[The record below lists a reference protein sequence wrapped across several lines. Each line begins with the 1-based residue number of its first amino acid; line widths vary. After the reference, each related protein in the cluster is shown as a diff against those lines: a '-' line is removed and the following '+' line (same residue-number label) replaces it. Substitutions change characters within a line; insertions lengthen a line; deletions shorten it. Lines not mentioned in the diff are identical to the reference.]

1 QTSGPTPIP
10 MPLYALPPAR
20 TLLPASNT
28 LALRA
33 DGRTVVAVNMLSNS
47 VSLVRPADGEVIAE
61 IPVGTDPRSV
71 AVTPNGRFGVTA
83 NRGDNTLSIVD
94 LDAQS
99 VVAHVDL
106 GGAQPYGVVANDTTA
121 YVSLKGSDEVV
132 VVELASRAVS
142 QRWPVP
148 DAPAGLALWGD
159 FLYVTHFW
167 SGQLT
172 LIYTPHGRAVMT
184 VSTGVDTGAFQS
196 LTIHPDSG
204 LAYLPQTRFNARN
217 EVPTYDT
224 LVFPVVNVVDL
235 RDMRLRQSARLAL
248 DTADRPVNLPFVVQL
263 DPARNWLYVANSGS
277 NDVSVINLQTGLAV
291 ANVPVGAN
299 PRGLL
304 LSRDRA
310 LLYVHN
316 ALDSTI
322 TV

>member
-1 QTSGPTPIP
+1 MRAVRLFTRLTTGLCRRAGFGWLFAVTVAAASALPVVPAGAQTSGPTPIP

-47 VSLVRPADGEVIAE
+47 VSLVRPADGEVLAE

-121 YVSLKGSDEVV
+121 YVSRKGSDEGV

-204 LAYLPQTRFNARN
+204 LAYLPQTRFN
-217 EVPTYDT
+217 
-224 LVFPVVNVVDL
+224 
-235 RDMRLRQSARLAL
+235 
-248 DTADRPVNLPFVVQL
+248 
-263 DPARNWLYVANSGS
+263 
-277 NDVSVINLQTGLAV
+277 
-291 ANVPVGAN
+291 
-299 PRGLL
+299 
-304 LSRDRA
+304 
-310 LLYVHN
+310 
-316 ALDSTI
+316 
-322 TV
+322 